1 MPAADDRSRPS
12 LTERLSG
19 SVPAGVAACL
29 LVVAAVTIVI
39 YPLQEIDPG
48 VSSGVLYVL
57 GVLIIAATWGL
68 RLGLLTSLASAFAL
82 FVFHTSPSAGFT
94 GAEVDDLVAIV
105 ILLVTSIVAA
115 VIADRARLRAHDAET
130 RLELEA
136 ELRARDAER
145 IRLEEVQASRARV
158 VAASDAERKRVVRDL
173 HDGAQQRLVH
183 TVVTLKL
190 ARRAFA
196 SGQDEAEARA
206 MLDEALQHA
215 ESAIAELRELAH
227 GIIPSVLARGGL
239 VAGVEALADRM
250 PIPVDVDV
258 PEGRLP
264 SGLESTAYFVV
275 AEALTNVAKHAQ
287 ATRADVSASIGGG
300 VVRLAVCDDGVGGAR
315 LDGHGLTGLSDRLA
329 VVGGA
334 LEVDSSPEGG
344 TRLVAHIPLPP
355 DAEPGADRAAA

>member
-1 MPAADDRSRPS
+1 MPAPDDRARPS
-12 LTERLSG
+12 LSERLSG
-19 SVPAGVAACL
+19 SASAGVAACL
-29 LVVAAVTIVI
+29 LVVAAVTLVI

-57 GVLIIAATWGL
+57 GVLIIAATWGI

-82 FVFHTSPSAGFT
+82 FVFHTSPSAGFS
-94 GAEVDDLVAIV
+94 GAEADDLVAIV

-115 VIADRARLRAHDAET
+115 VIADRARLRADDAET

-136 ELRARDAER
+136 ELRRRDAER

-196 SGQDEAEARA
+196 SAGPDETEPEARA

-227 GIIPSVLARGGL
+227 GIISSVLARGGL

-264 SGLESTAYFVV
+264 SDLESTAYFVV
-275 AEALTNVAKHAQ
+275 AEALTNVAKHAH
-287 ATRADVSASIGGG
+287 ASRADVSASVADG
-300 VVRLAVCDDGVGGAR
+300 VLRLAVCDDGVGGAR

-329 VVGGA
+329 VLGGE
-334 LEVDSSPEGG
+334 LHVDSSPDGG
-344 TRLVAHIPLPP
+344 TRVTATVPLPP
-355 DAEPGADRAAA
+355 A